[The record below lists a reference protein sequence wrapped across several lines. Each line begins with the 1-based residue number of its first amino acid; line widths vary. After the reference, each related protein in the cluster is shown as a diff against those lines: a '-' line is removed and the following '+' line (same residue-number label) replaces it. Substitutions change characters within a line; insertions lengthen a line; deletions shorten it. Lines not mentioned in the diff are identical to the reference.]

1 MFSSSNANSVSKM
14 LAKKISNLSVFSCG
28 VNNSSKLDAKAAKQQ
43 QQQTQQTSESTS
55 TASFEKTYSVQ
66 HVLGSG
72 GFGTVYAGT
81 RRRDGKP
88 VAIKHIAKDK
98 VPEWVQVNGHV
109 VPMEICLLKK
119 VSQVSGVVQMLDFYE
134 KQDAFILVMERPEP
148 VKDLFDYITE
158 KGALE
163 EDLAKSFFAQIVT
176 CIQQVHQAGV
186 VHRDIKDE
194 NILVDLKSGSLKL
207 IDFGSGA
214 FLKDGVYSDFD
225 GTRVYSP
232 PEWVRHHRYYAQ
244 SMTVWSLGILLYD
257 MVCGDIPF
265 EQDEQIVRAQ
275 LSFPSKLNLSS
286 EVKDLISQCLSLKP
300 CERPSFEQILK
311 HPWMSNAS
319 LTISQESI

>member
-1 MFSSSNANSVSKM
+1 MFSSSSANSVSKM

-28 VNNSSKLDAKAAKQQ
+28 MNNSSKFDSKAAAKQQ
-43 QQQTQQTSESTS
+43 QQQQSCD
-55 TASFEKTYSVQ
+55 AAAFEKAYSVQ

-88 VAIKHIAKDK
+88 VAIKHISKDK
-98 VPEWVQVNGHV
+98 VPEWVQVNGQV

-119 VSQVSGVVQMLDFYE
+119 VTSVDGVVQMLDFYE
-134 KQDAFILVMERPEP
+134 KQDSFILVMERPEQ

-158 KGALE
+158 KGSLSE
-163 EDLAKSFFAQIVT
+163 EVAKSFFAQIVT
-176 CIQQVHQAGV
+176 CLEQVHQCGV

-194 NILVDLKSGSLKL
+194 NILVDMKSASLKL

-232 PEWVRHHRYYAQ
+232 PEWVRHHKYYAN

-265 EQDEQIVRAQ
+265 EQDDQIVRAQ
-275 LSFPSKLNLSS
+275 LNFPSKFNLS
-286 EVKDLISQCLSLKP
+286 EDVKDLISRCLSLKP
-300 CERPSFEQILK
+300 CERPTFEQILK
-311 HPWMSNAS
+311 HSWMTGA
-319 LTISQESI
+319 TMTVQSI